1 MFQVRYFLKSPAMNT
16 FSYLRTA
23 PANFFKASVG
33 LILNNLA
40 NAFKSGVTVIWGS
53 PRYGYPHSQNPS
65 DIGIPCNPNLNP
77 NQNR

>member
-1 MFQVRYFLKSPAMNT
+1 MNT

-40 NAFKSGVTVIWGS
+40 NTFKSGATVIWGS
-53 PRYGYPHSQNPS
+53 PRYGDAHITVTQ
-65 DIGIPCNPNLNP
+65 DV
-77 NQNR
+77 